1 MIPVWVHGPESSGVF
16 QLDHEGGE
24 SRLLFFVRVGDN
36 FRMRALIWVFRL
48 FIFLLLFGFAVKNDD
63 VVVLRFFFGAQ
74 WQVPLVLVILLFVV
88 VGVLIGV
95 TATLATVYRQHREIG
110 QLRGKNEEGT
120 KSDRQNP
127 LPLAH
132 GPDLPESY

>member
-1 MIPVWVHGPESSGVF
+1 
-16 QLDHEGGE
+16 
-24 SRLLFFVRVGDN
+24 
-36 FRMRALIWVFRL
+36 MRALTWVLRL
-48 FIFLLLFGFAVKNDD
+48 FLFLLLFGFAVKNDD

-95 TATLATVYRQHREIG
+95 TATLTAVYRQRREIG
-110 QLRGKNEEGT
+110 ALR
-120 KSDRQNP
+120 DREASP
-127 LPLAH
+127 PADPRARVPIAH

>member
-1 MIPVWVHGPESSGVF
+1 MFPVPEAEGSILKAAKAAFFFLSTSGIIS
-16 QLDHEGGE
+16 G
-24 SRLLFFVRVGDN
+24 
-36 FRMRALIWVFRL
+36 MRALTWVLRL
-48 FIFLLLFGFAVKNDD
+48 FLFLLLFGFAVKNDD

-95 TATLATVYRQHREIG
+95 TATLTAVYRQRREIG
-110 QLRGKNEEGT
+110 VLR
-120 KSDRQNP
+120 DREASP
-127 LPLAH
+127 PADPRARAPIAH

>member
-1 MIPVWVHGPESSGVF
+1 
-16 QLDHEGGE
+16 
-24 SRLLFFVRVGDN
+24 
-36 FRMRALIWVFRL
+36 MRALIWVFRL
-48 FIFLLLFGFAVKNDD
+48 FLFLLLFGFAVKNDE

-74 WQVPLVLVILLFVV
+74 WHVPLVLVILLFVV

-95 TATLATVYRQHREIG
+95 TATVATLYRQHREIG
-110 QLRGKNEEGT
+110 QLRGQNEEGAR
-120 KSDRQNP
+120 SDKQSP

>member
-1 MIPVWVHGPESSGVF
+1 
-16 QLDHEGGE
+16 
-24 SRLLFFVRVGDN
+24 
-36 FRMRALIWVFRL
+36 MRALIWVFRL
-48 FIFLLLFGFAVKNDD
+48 FLFLLLFGFAVKNDD

-74 WQVPLVLVILLFVV
+74 WHVPLVLVILLFVV

-95 TATLATVYRQHREIG
+95 TATVATLYRQHREIG
-110 QLRGKNEEGT
+110 QLREQNEEGARPD
-120 KSDRQNP
+120 KQSP